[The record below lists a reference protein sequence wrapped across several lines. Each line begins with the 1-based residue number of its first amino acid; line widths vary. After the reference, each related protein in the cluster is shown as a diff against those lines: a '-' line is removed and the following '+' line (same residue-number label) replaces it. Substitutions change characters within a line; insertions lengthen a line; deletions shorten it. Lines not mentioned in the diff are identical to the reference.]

1 MAASRPRS
9 REPDTVCGPAR
20 PVGYLFRVVMRALE
34 PKTARTASDAIRYVM
49 WPLAIMTMLH
59 RILIKAVNR
68 YITDDFRP
76 VYDAAVAFWNRQPV
90 YTADYGSVDP
100 HYLYPPSGTLLIAP
114 FAVLNPE
121 NSRWLFVGV
130 NTIAIVVALYIILR
144 MFGYGLTSVAAPILL
159 FGAFASETVTNT
171 LVFTNINGVVLLGEV
186 LFLWL
191 VLKNRQWAAGIA
203 IGLTLAVKPLLAP
216 LLLIPLVYKQWRTI
230 GAAIVVPVLL
240 TALAI
245 PWSVDAGR
253 FVTATMPYLMT
264 TRDYFNSAIVGNGL
278 YYGLP
283 EWLILGMR
291 ALFAVLVAI
300 SLWLLWRY
308 YREDR
313 LFFVVTTSGLL
324 LLASY
329 LLSSLGQMYYSMTL
343 FPLLMSVV
351 LRNSVMRNWPA
362 WLAVYGFLSYD
373 SWLSGRFYTAGRAA
387 EYMRVSFGW
396 SLLIIVIFAVL
407 VGRYLAAKRQGRLDS
422 GIDPLFDD
430 EPVADSARAAGIGSG
445 EPIAIRET
453 ATSTVGAVIPEPD
466 VRPTPTAGPADP
478 EGDDSAGRHRA
489 PEPTLAPPQPG
500 SDSDSD
506 TSSWIE
512 REHPGTETRLNR

>member
-1 MAASRPRS
+1 M
-9 REPDTVCGPAR
+9 CGTAG
-20 PVGYLFRVVMRALE
+20 PVGYLLRVVMRALE
-34 PKTARTASDAIRYVM
+34 PKTARTAADAIRYVM
-49 WPLAIMTMLH
+49 WPLAIMTVLH

-114 FAVLNPE
+114 FAVLDPE
-121 NSRWLFVGV
+121 RSRWLFVGV
-130 NTIAIVVALYIILR
+130 NTIAILIALYIILR
-144 MFGYGLTSVAAPILL
+144 MFGYGIRSVAAPILL

-171 LVFTNINGVVLLGEV
+171 LVFTNINGAVLLGEV
-186 LFLWL
+186 LFLWF
-191 VLKNRQWAAGIA
+191 VLQNRQWLAGIA
-203 IGLTLAVKPLLAP
+203 IGLTLAVKPVLAP
-216 LLLIPLVYKQWRTI
+216 LLLIPFVYKQWRTI
-230 GAAIVVPVLL
+230 GTAIFVPAVLTL
-240 TALAI
+240 LAI
-245 PWSVDAGR
+245 PWSVDAGAFITR
-253 FVTATMPYLMT
+253 TMPYLT
-264 TRDYFNSAIVGNGL
+264 APRDYFNSAIVGNGL

-291 ALFAVLVAI
+291 GLFAAMVAV

-313 LFFVVTTSGLL
+313 VFFVVTTSGLL
-324 LLASY
+324 LLAAY

-362 WLAVYGFLSYD
+362 WLAVYGFMSYD
-373 SWLSGRFYTAGRAA
+373 SWLSARYFTAGRAA

-407 VGRYLAAKRQGRLDS
+407 VGRYLTARRQGRLEF
-422 GIDPLFDD
+422 GIDPIFDAD
-430 EPVADSARAAGIGSG
+430 LPAGSQATDSEPTTGRHAAVSAEGAVVGSRAPGSG
-445 EPIAIRET
+445 HAD
-453 ATSTVGAVIPEPD
+453 TVP
-466 VRPTPTAGPADP
+466 
-478 EGDDSAGRHRA
+478 RHRA
-489 PEPTLAPPQPG
+489 DPSGEAP
-500 SDSDSD
+500 SDDGATARID
-506 TSSWIE
+506 
-512 REHPGTETRLNR
+512 REHPGIETRLNS